1 MGNSTWERGGIG
13 EGTRP
18 LSERKRVVDLSVPSA
33 ARMYDWLLGGSNN
46 FEVDQEACELLLE
59 VAPTSREIALNN
71 RWFLQ
76 RVVHVLAKEHGIR
89 QFIDFGSGLP
99 TQRNVHQIAQ
109 EVDSEARVVYIDNDP
124 VVLALGQSLLDENDN
139 TTILPVDMTD
149 TERIFAHKD
158 LNRLIDFS
166 QPVAALF
173 ISVLHCLPDSAGPK
187 QLVERVVDRLVPGSF
202 VVVCQLISDD
212 PRVRDDVTELMRVQ
226 THGNWGRVR
235 EKTDVEDIF
244 AGLIEQ
250 EPGIVD
256 VTDWRPDSDLQQ
268 RQRSIEWTEYGGLG
282 MVPPRG

>member
-1 MGNSTWERGGIG
+1 MG

-18 LSERKRVVDLSVPSA
+18 LSERKRVVDLSVPSV

-76 RVVHVLAKEHGIR
+76 RVVGVLAKEHGVK

-109 EVDSEARVVYIDNDP
+109 EVNSDARVVYIDNDP

-149 TERIFAHKD
+149 TDRIFAHRD

-202 VVVCQLISDD
+202 VVVCQLVSDD
-212 PRVRDDVTELMRVQ
+212 PKVRDGVTELMRIQ
-226 THGNWGRVR
+226 TQGNWGRVR
-235 EKTDVEDIF
+235 EKTDVEEIF
-244 AGLIEQ
+244 TNLIEQ
-250 EPGIVD
+250 EPGLVD
-256 VTDWRPDSDLQQ
+256 VTDWRPDSELQQ

-282 MVPPRG
+282 KVPPRS

>member
-1 MGNSTWERGGIG
+1 MGNSSWERGGIG

-187 QLVERVVDRLVPGSF
+187 QLVERVVARLVPGSF

-244 AGLIEQ
+244 TGLIEQ

-268 RQRSIEWTEYGGLG
+268 RQRSIEWAEYGGLG

>member
-1 MGNSTWERGGIG
+1 MG

-18 LSERKRVVDLSVPSA
+18 LSERKRVVDLSVPSV

-76 RVVHVLAKEHGIR
+76 RVVGVLAKEHGVK

-109 EVDSEARVVYIDNDP
+109 EVNSEARVVYIDNDP

-149 TERIFAHKD
+149 TDRIFGHRD

-173 ISVLHCLPDSAGPK
+173 VSVLHCLPDSAGPK
-187 QLVERVVDRLVPGSF
+187 QLVERVVARLVPGSF
-202 VVVCQLISDD
+202 VVVCQLVSDD
-212 PRVRDDVTELMRVQ
+212 PKVRDGVTELMRIQ
-226 THGNWGRVR
+226 TQGNWGRVR
-235 EKTDVEDIF
+235 EKTDVEEIF
-244 AGLIEQ
+244 ANLIEQ
-250 EPGIVD
+250 EPGLVD
-256 VTDWRPDSDLQQ
+256 VTDWRPDSELQQ

-282 MVPPRG
+282 KVPPRS

>member
-1 MGNSTWERGGIG
+1 M
-13 EGTRP
+13 
-18 LSERKRVVDLSVPSA
+18 SERKRVVDLSVPSV

-76 RVVHVLAKEHGIR
+76 RVVGVLAKEHGVK

-109 EVDSEARVVYIDNDP
+109 EVNSDARVVYIDNDP

-149 TERIFAHKD
+149 TDRIFAHRD

-202 VVVCQLISDD
+202 VVVCQLVSDD
-212 PRVRDDVTELMRVQ
+212 PKVRDGVTELMRIQ
-226 THGNWGRVR
+226 TQGNWGRVR
-235 EKTDVEDIF
+235 EKTDVEEIF
-244 AGLIEQ
+244 TNLIEQ
-250 EPGIVD
+250 EPGLVD
-256 VTDWRPDSDLQQ
+256 VTDWRPDSELQQ

-282 MVPPRG
+282 KVPPRS

>member
-1 MGNSTWERGGIG
+1 MAEQ
-13 EGTRP
+13 
-18 LSERKRVVDLSVPSA
+18 KYVVDLSVPSA

-46 FEVDQEACELLLE
+46 YEVDREACELLLE

-76 RVVHVLAKEHGIR
+76 RVVRVLAEEHGIR

-109 EVDSEARVVYIDNDP
+109 EVAPEAHVVYIDNDP
-124 VVLALGQSLLDENDN
+124 VVLALGQSLLDENNN
-139 TTILPVDMTD
+139 TAILPVNMTD
-149 TERIFAHKD
+149 TDTIFAHPD

-187 QLVERVVDRLVPGSF
+187 ELVQRVIDELVPGSF
-202 VVVCQLISDD
+202 VVVCQLVSDD
-212 PRVRDDVTELMRVQ
+212 QKVRDDVTELMRDQ
-226 THGNWGRVR
+226 THDNWGRVR
-235 EKTDVEDIF
+235 EEADVREIF
-244 AGLIEQ
+244 ASLIEE
-250 EPGIVD
+250 EPGLVD
-256 VTDWRPDSDLQQ
+256 VTDWRPDSELQQ

-282 MVPPRG
+282 RVPPRD